1 MLEMVLTVLG
11 VEAELELLLIE
22 GLRELDSLG
31 AAGVVVVC
39 FEVPKLSVCA
49 AQ

>member
-11 VEAELELLLIE
+11 VEAELELLLLE
-22 GLRELDSLG
+22 DLRELGLLG

-39 FEVPKLSVCA
+39 FEVF
-49 AQ
+49 